1 MQKVENG
8 NRFWN
13 RWFDDLSVKQ
23 LEDYLISQAAL
34 WKEDRGQYPLE
45 ELQLMTFREIF
56 AFLWYHVSPKDTGL
70 PLGIYLDEDGL
81 FGTAEYS
88 NPPVLPSQPKLM
100 VTNNY
105 DNNNWDLIPMTIS
118 ETPEIMEDASFIK
131 ISDEDIEKVKSFI
144 IKNYALLMKHWRQ
157 EITSDEICQLF
168 QKDC

>member
-34 WKEDRGQYPLE
+34 WKEDRGKYPLE

-56 AFLWYHVSPKDTGL
+56 GFLWCDISPKHTSL
-70 PLGIYLDEDGL
+70 PVTIYLDEVGICDL
-81 FGTAEYS
+81 NT
-88 NPPVLPSQPKLM
+88 PVDFPHFPVKPKIM
-100 VTNNY
+100 IRNNY
-105 DNNNWDLIPMTIS
+105 DTNYWDVIPITIS
-118 ETPEIMEDASFIK
+118 KTPEIMEDGQFIK

-144 IKNYALLMKHWRQ
+144 IKNYDLLMKHWRQ
-157 EITSDEICQLF
+157 EITTDEIYQLF
-168 QKDC
+168 QKDY